1 MTEAERLAATLE
13 SDANDHRA
21 IAQSVDGRPEHT
33 ANWQHMLTAEE
44 AAAELR
50 RLEAECEQLR
60 VALAEIKAFVCGS
73 SVPRWDTT
81 DHTYASREAIA
92 NRVDAAIAKETK

>member
-1 MTEAERLAATLE
+1 MSEAERLADLIDELCLLDTSWAIP
-13 SDANDHRA
+13 RA
-21 IAQSVDGRPEHT
+21 KLR
-33 ANWQHMLTAEE
+33 N

-50 RLEAECEQLR
+50 SLEAECEQLR
-60 VALAEIKAFVCGS
+60 AALAEIKAFVCGS

>member
-1 MTEAERLAATLE
+1 MTEAQRLAKFMAVEGELHRSQGRETL
-13 SDANDHRA
+13 AGYFG
-21 IAQSVDGRPEHT
+21 Q
-33 ANWQHMLTAEE
+33 
-44 AAAELR
+44 AAAHLR

-60 VALAEIKAFVCGS
+60 AALVEIKAFVCGS

>member
-1 MTEAERLAATLE
+1 MSEVERLAK
-13 SDANDHRA
+13 R
-21 IAQSVDGRPEHT
+21 
-33 ANWQHMLTAEE
+33 LTAGWGLELARE

-60 VALAEIKAFVCGS
+60 AALVEIKAFVCGS